1 MKTLI
6 ATVAATS
13 ALLGSGW
20 ALAQAQP
27 TTPTDERDAGLPPVV
42 VVVPAETWQAPQPER
57 HDPSAPLSRAEVVA
71 DLNLW
76 RQAGL
81 TPAMGDGTDA
91 VERPGEQERLAQY
104 QALREG
110 PAFEA
115 EVREVEAQLGR

>member
-20 ALAQAQP
+20 ALAQAV
-27 TTPTDERDAGLPPVV
+27 TPERDAGLPPVV

-57 HDPSAPLSRAEVVA
+57 HDPSAPLSRAEVIA

-91 VERPGEQERLAQY
+91 LERPGEQERLAQY